1 MGTEK
6 AAPNLEA
13 DLHSVTVEVTDDHVA
28 HVSFSWWLAVLLG
41 IFGISSWVAING
53 LWMELPLLVNV
64 LPERWNLPAYLSI
77 IIQIANFGPLLY
89 VVLTRI
95 CRAFNRRASGR
106 WMQLIQ
112 PPERLANYT
121 ILLFGFLAS
130 VLLTQFWSVVLV
142 VPGLP
147 PNVDMGDSSP
157 EAINGHSV
165 GLFVLTF
172 LLGLIDCMSSVTFL
186 AYLANMPA
194 VYAGALLFGETC
206 SGLLPSLFALVQGAN
221 PEPICHN
228 VTVNGTSSM
237 VAEFPPPRFPVS
249 TFMGLVAA
257 TTFLSL
263 TAFSL
268 LDCLPCGLGRAVTLS
283 YQKLHSLPQTM
294 ETAYTDPVT
303 VDEAAINAGDTSQ
316 GGVGKPEEVPAPKYG
331 QGKLFFVCFLLTG
344 YASCLSNGLLP
355 SLQSYSAAAY
365 NTLTYHLAVTL
376 SGLAAPLAAL
386 LTTIIYDYE
395 QFGLCA
401 RALFARCLPPRDPNS
416 TSATSVWSAS
426 AAEGDYTSKSTPAA
440 PDTTFIWRCLILVA
454 VLASVPAAYI
464 FYLAASS
471 PAPPHLGGLGPA
483 VAVLAWIL
491 TTAGFTVQ
499 KTWITLFLVKFG
511 NQRNLRTLGIATQT
525 GSLIGA
531 LISFLLTAQFNLL
544 ISKTPCT

>member
-1 MGTEK
+1 M
-6 AAPNLEA
+6 PNKYPFLSA
-13 DLHSVTVEVTDDHVA
+13 N
-28 HVSFSWWLAVLLG
+28 F
-41 IFGISSWVAING
+41 AIN
-53 LWMELPLLVNV
+53 LPVHSDDAATYSDASNPLSLLDT
-64 LPERWNLPAYLSI
+64 ERF
-77 IIQIANFGPLLY
+77 IANFGPLLY

-130 VLLTQFWSVVLV
+130 VLLTQFWDVVLV

-147 PNVDMGDSSP
+147 PNVNMGDSSP
-157 EAINGHSV
+157 ESINGHSV

-206 SGLLPSLFALVQGAN
+206 SGLLPSLFALIQGAN

-237 VAEFPPPRFPVS
+237 VAEYPPPRFPVS

-263 TAFSL
+263 AAFCL
-268 LDCLPCGLGRAVTLS
+268 LDCLPCGLGRTVTLS

-294 ETAYTDPVT
+294 ETTYTDPVT
-303 VDEAAINAGDTSQ
+303 ADETAIKAGDTSEA
-316 GGVGKPEEVPAPKYG
+316 GVGKPEEVPAPKYG

-401 RALFARCLPPRDPNS
+401 RALFVRCLPARRDQKS
-416 TSATSVWSAS
+416 TSATSVCSAS
-426 AAEGDYTSKSTPAA
+426 AEAPDRQEEEEYTSKSSPAA
-440 PDTTFIWRCLILVA
+440 PDTTFVCRCLISVA

-464 FYLAASS
+464 LYLAASS

-525 GSLIGA
+525 GSVIGA
-531 LISFLLTAQFNLL
+531 IISFLLTAQFNLL
-544 ISKTPCT
+544 VSRTPCT